1 MTFLPVVDRELR
13 VRARLRSTYRLRFIA
28 ALVSIALSAVLLS
41 LVGATPGGSQA
52 GEVIFV
58 MLGALA
64 YASALFDGV
73 RSTADCL
80 SEEKRSGTLGLLFL
94 TDLRPYDV
102 VLGKLMASSLNSFY
116 GLLAVFPAL
125 AVPLVVGG
133 VTVGELW
140 RLVLALLNTMFLSVC
155 VGLIVSS
162 LCRDERRA
170 WISASAALLFLA
182 VAPPLLLNVPWLAS
196 TPLATTSPTTAF
208 VHLFDADYMAASERY
223 WNSIGFVHLLGWL
236 CLFAAMFILPRT
248 WQDRGE
254 VRAAT
259 ATEGQGR
266 FSLSIGRQSMPD
278 DFAGRAA
285 MLDGNPAVW
294 LVARAGLRWT
304 LVWMLL
310 AAAGI
315 VLGLVWQLSA
325 GAMTGWW
332 AIGGVML
339 LLHVGL
345 AVNVAVEA
353 CHLFSGA
360 RDSGAMELLLCT
372 PLSAKD
378 VVEGHIEGLRRLFL
392 RPGLVLIGI
401 DVVLLAGFMYLG
413 IGNGVSTGVGLLIAF
428 AVLVCL
434 LGTMMDL
441 VAVARYGLWQG
452 LVQRRPV
459 QAVTRTILWVL
470 VLPLLLCICG
480 GGFML
485 PIVWPLKNLV
495 FMSYAREQL
504 RRQFRG
510 ALTERYGWAEESE
523 LVSISNETQ
532 R

>member
-13 VRARLRSTYRLRFIA
+13 VRARLKSTYRFRFVA
-28 ALVSIALSAVLLS
+28 ALVSIALSVALLS
-41 LVGATPGGSQA
+41 FAGASPGGGQA

-58 MLGALA
+58 LLAGLGF
-64 YASALFDGV
+64 ASALFDGV

-116 GLLAVFPAL
+116 GMLAVFPAL

-133 VTVGELW
+133 VTVGEFW
-140 RLVLALLNTMFLSVC
+140 RLLLTLLNTMFLSVC
-155 VGLIVSS
+155 IGMLVSA

-170 WISASAALLFLA
+170 WISATAALLFLA
-182 VAPPLLLNVPWLAS
+182 IVPPLLLNVGWAGS
-196 TPLATTSPTTAF
+196 TALATTSPTTAF
-208 VHLFDADYMAASERY
+208 VHVFDAAYMTAGDRY
-223 WNSIGFVHLLGWL
+223 WSSIRNVQLLGWL
-236 CLFAAMFILPRT
+236 CLGAAMFILPRT

-254 VRAAT
+254 GRRATTT
-259 ATEGQGR
+259 AGRGR
-266 FSLSIGRQSMPD
+266 FSLSVGRNSVPD
-278 DFAGRAA
+278 DFSGRAG

-304 LVWMLL
+304 FLWMLI
-310 AAAGI
+310 AAVAL
-315 VLGLVWQLSA
+315 VLGIVWQLSSGTVA
-325 GAMTGWW
+325 GWW
-332 AIGGVML
+332 AIAGVMF
-339 LLHVGL
+339 LLHIGL
-345 AVNVAVEA
+345 SVNVAVEA

-378 VVEGHIEGLRRLFL
+378 VVEGHIEGLKRLYRR
-392 RPGLVLIGI
+392 PALVLLGI
-401 DVVLLAGFMYLG
+401 DLVLLAAFFYLMV
-413 IGNGVSTGVGLLIAF
+413 GNGLSVGWGLMALF
-428 AVLVCL
+428 AVAVCV
-434 LGTMMDL
+434 LGSLMDL

-452 LVQRRPV
+452 LMQRRPV

-470 VLPLLLCICG
+470 ILPLLVCLCG

-504 RRQFRG
+504 RKQFRG

-523 LVSISNETQ
+523 LVTNSG
-532 R
+532 RGRR